1 MAMEKNEKIA
11 RREGQK
17 RSRLVAVFAIAGL
30 LSVAAAVMVVN
41 KNLKVSPSSSS
52 VRQELQRGAPVA
64 ATAGKQLLRQKSPGR
79 SSSADIQKLE
89 QEFQAV
95 EKEVRAIKATGVIME
110 KDEQSL
116 EVSGRLQKAA
126 KALCEARY
134 GDQGPYRIKVVVEF
148 QQPGL
153 AESDRHA
160 TFVIETAPLDL
171 IPYSVFNFLEV
182 VRGYHSGGFHRKAG
196 HVLQVSV
203 QSALA
208 KNALAFQEYS
218 PQFPH
223 KKKTVGYCGRPSGHG
238 GCWYIS
244 TMDNTRNHGPGSQQK
259 KNPYEADANFGLI
272 IEGYDEVEPR
282 IRSALPKDG
291 FIGEKKNWVLIP
303 SMTILVPDGKGG
315 YAEWMED
322 AHDTVAAAM

>member
-1 MAMEKNEKIA
+1 MTIMEKYDKIA
-11 RREGQK
+11 QREGQK
-17 RSRLVAVFAIAGL
+17 RSRLVVAFAITGL
-30 LSVAAAVMVVN
+30 LAVAAVIVANN
-41 KNLKVSPSSSS
+41 KGKVVSPSSSVKRQQLQQGSS
-52 VRQELQRGAPVA
+52 VVA
-64 ATAGKQLLRQKSPGR
+64 TTNGKQLLRQKSSPDSR
-79 SSSADIQKLE
+79 ASSVDIQKLE
-89 QEFQAV
+89 QEFQTI

-110 KDEQSL
+110 KDEKSL
-116 EVSGRLQKAA
+116 EASGRLQKAA

-134 GDQGPYRIKVVVEF
+134 GGQGPFRIKVQVEF

-153 AESDRHA
+153 AEADRHA

-171 IPYSVFNFLEV
+171 IPYSVYNFLEV
-182 VRGYHSGGFHRKAG
+182 VRGYQSGGFHRKAG

-223 KKKTVGYCGRPSGHG
+223 KKMTVGYCGRPSGSG

-259 KNPYEADANFGLI
+259 KNSYEADANFGHI
-272 IEGYDEVEPR
+272 IEGYDEVEPK

-303 SMTILVPDGKGG
+303 SMTILVPDESGG
-315 YAEWMED
+315 YVEWTDD
-322 AHDTVAAAM
+322 ARAL